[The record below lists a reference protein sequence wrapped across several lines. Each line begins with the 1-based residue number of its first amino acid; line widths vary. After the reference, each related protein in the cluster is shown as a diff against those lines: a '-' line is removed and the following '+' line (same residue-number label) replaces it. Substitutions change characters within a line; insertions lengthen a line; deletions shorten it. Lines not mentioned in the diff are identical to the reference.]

1 MVNKVEVRSAS
12 VVLVSSGLVNP
23 DTVNPD
29 KLSRAG
35 VVPYEW
41 SVINT
46 VTTELAARTEYANDI
61 SISVDGNRCVFWEQI
76 EGPFQPAYE
85 VHDVAKRYADATR
98 LVQYDAI
105 GVNWS
110 LDVIGVD
117 PSGWLRDKVVG
128 LGTVF
133 GDFQTSQ
140 VRMVKWAGDYFF
152 NITVVN
158 DNAGILLDCNYH
170 YQVAGNPP
178 HLIEA
183 ILDGVDQLQ
192 NHLVSDVVSRV

>member
-1 MVNKVEVRSAS
+1 MVNEIEVRSAS
-12 VVLVSSGLVNP
+12 VVLVSSGLIDP

-29 KLSRAG
+29 KLSRAA

-41 SVINT
+41 SVANT
-46 VTTELAARTEYANDI
+46 VTTELAARTEYDNHI
-61 SISVDGNRCVFWEQI
+61 SISVDGNRCVFLEQV
-76 EGPFQPAYE
+76 EGPFRHAYQ

-105 GVNWS
+105 GVNWT

-117 PSGWLRDKVVG
+117 PSEWLHDKVVG
-128 LGTVF
+128 LGSVF
-133 GDFQTSQ
+133 GDFQTFQ
-140 VRMVKWAGDYFF
+140 VRMVKWEGDYIFY
-152 NITVVN
+152 ITVIN
-158 DNAGILLDCNYH
+158 DNAGIMLDCNYH

-192 NHLVSDVVSRV
+192 SHLMADVVPRV